1 MNLWQFPFL
10 TWSSSFVKNDNL
22 KFVTT
27 SKPHKQLS
35 SSWPLF
41 DRLVY
46 KTTFLALATSN
57 SPVFTNNTKQS
68 FHETKQNINI
78 NVERFWRVEKKKNRK
93 WCGGRFHVYVMFIKH
108 ATHPNPIELNSIQC
122 KWTHLST
129 VLASDSPVVIHSR
142 WVSTN
147 RQAYDN

>member
-68 FHETKQNINI
+68 FDETKQNINI
-78 NVERFWRVEKKKNRK
+78 NVERFWRVEKKKTENDV
-93 WCGGRFHVYVMFIKH
+93 GGVFMSMLCLLNTQHTQIQLNWIPFN
-108 ATHPNPIELNSIQC
+108 ANELTSQQF
-122 KWTHLST
+122 WLQTLP
-129 VLASDSPVVIHSR
+129 L
-142 WVSTN
+142 
-147 RQAYDN
+147 